1 MKKLI
6 SYFIKYNVSVNV
18 LIAAILIFG
27 AVGMFTMKSSF
38 FPLVDSKIITIQL
51 TYPGASPQEMEEGV
65 VLKIENNLKGL
76 VGIDRFTSKSS
87 ENAAVIT
94 VETLKGYDI
103 NVVLA
108 DVKNAVDKVPS
119 FPTGMEPPV
128 VAKQE
133 GIQRV
138 ISFVVSGEG
147 VPLKALKTTA
157 REIETDLRSIDG
169 ISQIQL
175 SGFPLEEIE
184 IAVNDEK
191 MDAYDLSF
199 AEIAT
204 AVSKSNLL
212 VTGGTVKT
220 DEEEYLIRARNRS
233 YHGEELNFV
242 IVKADANGKVVY
254 LKDVATVSDKWSESP
269 DKSYFNGEQSVEVT
283 VNCTNNEDFLSVSDK
298 VNEYIKTFNATHNQV
313 AIDITRDS
321 AITLHQRTQL
331 LLKNAVFGMV
341 LIVLFLSL
349 FLKPRIALWV
359 ALGLPISFF
368 GMFMIA
374 QYLGITINVLSL
386 FGMILVIGILVDD
399 GIVIGENIYHHFQ
412 MGKNRIR
419 AAIDGVMEVISPI
432 TSAILTTLVAF
443 ATFFFLDGRIGE
455 FFGQVALVVIIT
467 LSISLVEALIILPAH
482 LAHSKALSPHQKVY
496 VFNRWADR
504 VIGWLRD
511 TLYEPYLRFFLKNR
525 LLGIAIPLSMLI
537 LTFGA
542 MGGGIIRFTFFPSIA
557 SDRIVIELNMPQGT
571 SESITTGVIERIEKA
586 AWEVNDEFTAK
597 QTGHQQVIENIIRN
611 IGPGT
616 SNATLQ
622 VNLLP
627 GEARDFPSDDIANAI
642 QDLVG
647 PVPEAENLNYGAGTN
662 FGGRPVSVALI
673 GENISELKAAK
684 EELKAIMSENPKLKN
699 VTDTDP
705 AGIKEIRIKL
715 KEKAHLMGLT
725 LNDVMSQVRS
735 AFFGYQVQRFQRGQ
749 DEIKVWVRFEKEPRT
764 SMQNLLNMR
773 LLTPSGSRVFFS
785 DIANYE
791 IERGE
796 IAINH
801 LNGKREIRV
810 EADMKSRNESATDAM
825 AYIRDNVF
833 PDIKARYSSVSAL
846 FEGQNREASKTTSS
860 GRMVIPIILFLVYA
874 IIAFTFRSYGQP
886 FLLMLM
892 IPFSLIGVGWGHYIH
907 GLPVNMLSF
916 LGVIALIGIVVN
928 DGLVLIEKFNGNLKA
943 GVPFNEALIDA
954 GKSRFRAIFLTT
966 LTTIAGLAPLIFEK
980 SRQAQ
985 FLIPMAISVAYGIA
999 IATFLTLL
1007 MLPLLLSVGN
1017 SMKVYIAWFFKKGEK
1032 PTKESVERAI
1042 KEKVVESY
1050 EAEINNTENNQ

>member
-6 SYFIKYNVSVNV
+6 AYFIKYNVSVNV
-18 LIAAILIFG
+18 LIMSILLFG
-27 AVGMFTMKSSF
+27 LVGMFTMKSSF
-38 FPLVDSKIITIQL
+38 FPLVESKIITIQL
-51 TYPGASPQEMEEGV
+51 TYPGASPQEMEEGI

-76 VGIDRFTSKSS
+76 VGIDRFTSKSV
-87 ENAAVIT
+87 ENAASIT
-94 VETLKGYDI
+94 VEVLKGYDM

-119 FPTGMEPPV
+119 FPSGMEPPV

-133 GIQRV
+133 GLQRV
-138 ISFVVSGEG
+138 ISFVISGNQ
-147 VPLKALKTTA
+147 VPLKSLKAIA
-157 REIETDLRSIDG
+157 REIETDIRSIEG

-191 MDAYDLSF
+191 MNAYDLSY
-199 AEIAT
+199 AEIAN
-204 AVSKSNLL
+204 AVSKYNLL

-220 DEEEYLIRARNRS
+220 DQEEYLIRARNRH

-242 IVKADANGKVVY
+242 VVKADANGKVVY

-269 DKSYFNGEQSVEVT
+269 DKSYFNGKQSVEVT
-283 VNCTNNEDFLSVSDK
+283 VSCTNNEDFLSVSEN
-298 VNEYIKTFNATHNQV
+298 VNKYIEKFNNTHQQV
-313 AIDITRDS
+313 IIDITRDS
-321 AITLHQRTQL
+321 AITLNQRTEL
-331 LLKNAVFGMV
+331 LLKNAVYGML
-341 LIVLFLSL
+341 LIVFFLSL

-368 GMFMIA
+368 GMFMMA

-386 FGMILVIGILVDD
+386 FGMILVVGILVDD
-399 GIVIGENIYHHFQ
+399 GIVIGENIYYHYQ
-412 MGKNRIR
+412 QGKNPIR

-443 ATFFFLDGRIGE
+443 ATFFYLDGRIGD
-455 FFGQVALVVIIT
+455 FFGEVALVVILT
-467 LSISLVEALIILPAH
+467 LGISLVEALIILPAH
-482 LAHSKALSPHQKVY
+482 LAHSKALSPNQKTY
-496 VFNRWADR
+496 VFNKWADTF
-504 VIGWLRD
+504 ISFLRD
-511 TLYEPYLRFFLKNR
+511 KLYEPYLRFFLNNR
-525 LLGIAIPLSMLI
+525 ILGIAIPLSMLI
-537 LTFGA
+537 VTFGA
-542 MGGGIIRFTFFPSIA
+542 LAGGIIRFTFFPSIA
-557 SDRIVIELNMPQGT
+557 SDRIEISLNMPQGT
-571 SESITTGVIERIEKA
+571 SETITTEVIERIEKA
-586 AWEVNDEFTAK
+586 VWVVNDEFTAK
-597 QTGHQQVIENIIRN
+597 QSGNLQVVENVIRN

-627 GEARDFPSDDIANAI
+627 GEARDFPSDDIGNAI
-642 QDLVG
+642 QERVG
-647 PVPEAENLNYGAGTN
+647 PVPEAENLNYGSGTN

-673 GENISELKAAK
+673 GENIAELKAAK
-684 EELKAIMSENPKLKN
+684 EELKTIMNDNPKLKN

-705 AGIKEIRIKL
+705 AGIKEISIKL
-715 KEKAHLMGLT
+715 KDKAHLMGLT
-725 LNDVMSQVRS
+725 LNDVMSQIRS

-764 SMQNLLNMR
+764 SMQNLFNMR
-773 LLTPSGSRVFFS
+773 LLTPNGSRVFLS
-785 DIANYE
+785 DVANYE

-810 EADMKSRNESATDAM
+810 EADMKDRKESASDAM
-825 AYIRDNVF
+825 IEIRDHVF
-833 PDIKARYSSVSAL
+833 PEIKAKYASISAL
-846 FEGQNREASKTTSS
+846 FEGQNREAAKTS
-860 GRMVIPIILFLVYA
+860 GSAKMVIPIVLFLIYA

-886 FLLMLM
+886 LLLLLML
-892 IPFSLIGVGWGHYIH
+892 PFSLIGVGWGHYLH

-928 DGLVLIEKFNGNLKA
+928 DGLVLIEKFNANLKNSI
-943 GVPFNEALIDA
+943 PFNEALIEA
-954 GKSRFRAIFLTT
+954 GKSRFRAIFLTS

-985 FLIPMAISVAYGIA
+985 FLIPMAIAVAYGIA

-1017 SMKVYIAWFFKKGEK
+1017 SMKVHIAWYLNKGGK
-1032 PTKESVERAI
+1032 PSKESVERAI
-1042 KEKVVESY
+1042 KEKVVEDY
-1050 EAEINNTENNQ
+1050 EKEINNLNA